1 MKKQLILLLLI
12 VCAVAKADPVE
23 VDGIW
28 YNLIEK
34 GHVAEVTKSQGD
46 AYTGDIVIPESF
58 TYKGVTYT
66 VTSIGGGSFSDT
78 DITSIVTPNTIRT
91 IEGAAFGACTSL
103 KSISFSNSLT
113 TIGRSA
119 FYCTESLTSLI
130 IPSSVTKIDSY
141 AFEKS
146 GIISITIP
154 NGSIEEYAFYNCK
167 SLKEVSVNGK
177 IGQGAFAGCTNLNT
191 VNIGDG
197 TYTIYPWA
205 FSGCSNLNTVN
216 FGNHVNT
223 IAYKAFA
230 DCTSLSYV
238 SLPHSVQQIYC
249 GAFLNCSNLT
259 TVIIGSGIQG
269 IGSYNGGGSSYEGS
283 FENCPKLSDV
293 YCYANWVPS
302 TRSNT
307 FERSYPDFATLHVPD
322 DYISSYQTSDPWSQ
336 FGKIVG
342 LDNPDVKKCDAP
354 TISYMNGQLQ
364 FYSNTA
370 GAQYH
375 YEITSEDIKGGW
387 TSDGLIS
394 LAAAYK
400 ITAFATAANYSQS
413 DNSEAMLYWVKQSGS
428 LSRPS
433 SINNEEMR
441 GVIVNS
447 KDGLITISGL
457 DEKENVSFYTLDGKL
472 LGRATAQ
479 NGSVEHMAMSEKVVV
494 AKIGDSSIKVLVR

>member
-1 MKKQLILLLLI
+1 MKKQLILLLLT
-12 VCAVAKADPVE
+12 VCAAAKADPVE

-66 VTSIGGGSFSDT
+66 VTSIGSWVFNSDV
-78 DITSIVTPNTIRT
+78 TSVVTPNTIRT
-91 IEGAAFGACTSL
+91 IGEGAFACTTLKNVSL
-103 KSISFSNSLT
+103 SNSLT
-113 TIGRSA
+113 TIGSRAFRS
-119 FYCTESLTSLI
+119 TKSLTSLI
-130 IPSSVTKIDSY
+130 IPSSVTKIESY
-141 AFEKS
+141 AFEES
-146 GIISITIP
+146 GLISITIP

-177 IGQGAFAGCTNLNT
+177 IGQAAFAGCTNLNI
-191 VNIGDG
+191 VNIGEG

-205 FSGCSNLNTVN
+205 FSRCSSLNAVN
-216 FGNHVNT
+216 FGKYVNT

-238 SLPHSVQQIYC
+238 SLPDNVQKIYC
-249 GAFLNCSNLT
+249 GAFYGCSNLA
-259 TVIIGSGIQG
+259 TVIIGSGIQE
-269 IGSYNGGGSSYEGS
+269 IGVYDRAGSEGS

-322 DYISSYQTSDPWSQ
+322 DYINSYQTSDPWSQ

-428 LSRPS
+428 LSRLS